1 MKTKTIAD
9 LAYTINYCKRH
20 NKPMPI
26 ILCGAGISKTA
37 GIPLTGQII
46 QDVFDKFSGKPEIEK
61 LKYENCMDYYKI
73 MRALRA
79 EERQDLFKEYI
90 ESDAVRLNLASIYIA
105 QLLKEKYVDF
115 VFTVNFDD
123 VLLKASALF
132 NFIPPIYDLANMSGL
147 NSNNFVKNSL
157 VYLHGQYFG
166 QWLLN
171 TEDEIEKGL
180 SNVHNLFQRE
190 CNRPWIVV
198 GYSGEDEV
206 FQKLNEIP
214 SFSSDLYWVSY
225 DDNTIK
231 KEVMEQ
237 LLKPANKNAY
247 AISNID
253 ADTFFLELC
262 TELKLQHPPIF
273 DKPFTFL
280 ETYFDKIQDF
290 KSPSSKFDILYQNL
304 SKQKEISLNW
314 IKKAKT
320 TIENSTSLAK
330 LQQEIIDA
338 ILKKDFSEE
347 KGKIFEDEINTYQFN
362 EAKEQLFL
370 YFGEWGNTLYNLDNT
385 KQDENLLEQSIEKY
399 HKAIEL
405 NPSDDTIYNNW
416 GTALNALA
424 KIKQDENLFKQSFDK
439 YHKANELNPSNDLVY
454 INWGNALSNLA
465 RIKQDENLFQQSFD
479 KYQKSSELKS
489 YNDSIYNNWGNAISD
504 LAEIKQDENLFQQ
517 SFEKYQKASKLNPE
531 NDAVYSNW
539 GIALSN
545 LAEIN
550 QDENLFYQ
558 SFDKFKK
565 AAELNPNAHSVYYN
579 WGSALSRLSK
589 LKKDEAVLNEAET
602 VLIKGIHLGSKK
614 YNLACC
620 YALQKKKENALNI
633 IQIALENKE
642 ITSQFV
648 ENDSDWES
656 YKNDEDF
663 IALLAKY

>member
-314 IKKAKT
+314 IKKAKI
-320 TIENSTSLAK
+320 TIENSASLAQ

-347 KGKIFEDEINTYQFN
+347 KGKTFEDEINTNQFN
-362 EAKEQLFL
+362 EAKEQLFW
-370 YFGEWGNTLYNLDNT
+370 YFGEWGNA
-385 KQDENLLEQSIEKY
+385 E
-399 HKAIEL
+399 
-405 NPSDDTIYNNW
+405 
-416 GTALNALA
+416 
-424 KIKQDENLFKQSFDK
+424 
-439 YHKANELNPSNDLVY
+439 
-454 INWGNALSNLA
+454 SNLA
-465 RIKQDENLFQQSFD
+465 NAKQDENLFQRSFEMFQKASELRPND
-479 KYQKSSELKS
+479 STVYFNWGTALYDLAELNQDENLLHKCFEKYQIASKLEPKSDAIYGNWGSALSYLATIKQGEELFQESFEKYQKASELNPE
-489 YNDSIYNNWGNAISD
+489 NDAVYGNWGNALSK
-504 LAEIKQDENLFQQ
+504 LAEIKQDENLFNQG
-517 SFEKYQKASKLNPE
+517 FE
-531 NDAVYSNW
+531 
-539 GIALSN
+539 
-545 LAEIN
+545 
-550 QDENLFYQ
+550 
-558 SFDKFKK
+558 KFKK
-565 AAELNPNAHSVYYN
+565 AAKLNPNSHSVYYN
-579 WGSALSRLSK
+579 WGSALSHLSK
-589 LKKDEAVLNEAET
+589 LNKDETLLNEAET
-602 VLIKGIHLGSKK
+602 VLIKGIDLGSKK

-620 YALQKKKENALNI
+620 YALQKKKENALKI
-633 IQIALENKE
+633 LQIALENKE
-642 ITSQFV
+642 INTQFV
-648 ENDSDWES
+648 KDDEDWDSF
-656 YKNDEDF
+656 KNDEDF